1 MKTFMG
7 FMMSFVLMFGGFS
20 GDKAPL
26 GNNQMPVVGE
36 IVAPMVPY
44 VADYSG
50 HFSAQVGESWQHRFQ
65 ANKALKDNG
74 AVFFIKLTE
83 ITAGGQ
89 YKVIVVGSK
98 GYGFESNEYSGNAS
112 FTIKGIN
119 VDEDVI
125 VYVINTSAKTVS
137 GKVQISRC
145 AI

>member
-7 FMMSFVLMFGGFS
+7 VMMSFVLMFGGVS

-26 GNNQMPVVGE
+26 ESNQMPIAFDRVSP
-36 IVAPMVPY
+36 IVPY

-50 HFSAQVGESWQHRFQ
+50 HFSVQVGESWQHRFQ
-65 ANKALKDNG
+65 ANKALKDNS
-74 AVFFIKLTE
+74 AVFFVKLTE
-83 ITAGGQ
+83 VTGGGR

-98 GYGFESNEYSGNAS
+98 GYGFESNEYFGNAS

>member
-7 FMMSFVLMFGGFS
+7 VMMSFVLMFGGFS

-26 GNNQMPVVGE
+26 GNNQMPVAGE
-36 IVAPMVPY
+36 IVSPIVPY
-44 VADYSG
+44 IADYSG
-50 HFSAQVGESWQHRFQ
+50 HFSAQVGDSWQHRFQ

-74 AVFFIKLTE
+74 AVLFIKLTE
-83 ITAGGQ
+83 VTGGGQ

-119 VDEDVI
+119 GDEDII
-125 VYVINTSAKTVS
+125 VYIMNTSAKTVS

-145 AI
+145 SI

>member
-7 FMMSFVLMFGGFS
+7 FMMSFVLMFGGVS

-26 GNNQMPVVGE
+26 ENNQMPIAFDRVSP
-36 IVAPMVPY
+36 IVPY

-50 HFSAQVGESWQHRFQ
+50 HFSVQVGESWQHRFQ
-65 ANKALKDNG
+65 SNKALKDNG

-83 ITAGGQ
+83 ITGGGQ

-98 GYGFESNEYSGNAS
+98 GYGFESNEYFGNAS

-125 VYVINTSAKTVS
+125 VYVINTSAKMVS

>member
-7 FMMSFVLMFGGFS
+7 FMMSFVLMFGALN

-26 GNNQMPVVGE
+26 ENNQIPVAVDT
-36 IVAPMVPY
+36 VAPMVPY

-50 HFSAQVGESWQHRFQ
+50 HFSVQVGESWQHRFQ

-74 AVFFIKLTE
+74 AVLFIKLTE
-83 ITAGGQ
+83 VTGGGQ

-119 VDEDVI
+119 GDEDII
-125 VYVINTSAKTVS
+125 VYIMNTSAKTVS

-145 AI
+145 SI

>member
-1 MKTFMG
+1 
-7 FMMSFVLMFGGFS
+7 MSFVLMFGGVS

-26 GNNQMPVVGE
+26 ESNQMPVVGE
-36 IVAPMVPY
+36 IVTPMVPY

-98 GYGFESNEYSGNAS
+98 GYGFESNEYFGNAS

>member
-1 MKTFMG
+1 
-7 FMMSFVLMFGGFS
+7 MSFVLMFGGFS

-26 GNNQMPVVGE
+26 ENNQIPVAVDT
-36 IVAPMVPY
+36 VAPMVPY

-50 HFSAQVGESWQHRFQ
+50 HFSAQVGDSWQYRFQ

-74 AVFFIKLTE
+74 VVFCIKLTGV
-83 ITAGGQ
+83 TGGGQ

-112 FTIKGIN
+112 FMIKGIN
-119 VDEDVI
+119 GDEDII
-125 VYVINTSAKTVS
+125 VYIMNTSAKAVS

-145 AI
+145 SI

>member
-7 FMMSFVLMFGGFS
+7 VMMSFVLMFGGFS

-26 GNNQMPVVGE
+26 ENNQMPVAVDT
-36 IVAPMVPY
+36 VAPIVPY
-44 VADYSG
+44 VADCLGY
-50 HFSAQVGESWQHRFQ
+50 FSVQVGESWQHRFQ

-74 AVFFIKLTE
+74 AVLFIKLTE
-83 ITAGGQ
+83 VTGDGQ

-112 FTIKGIN
+112 FTIKDIN
-119 VDEDVI
+119 GDEDII
-125 VYVINTSAKTVS
+125 VYIMNTSAKTVS

>member
-7 FMMSFVLMFGGFS
+7 FMMSFVLMFGALN

-26 GNNQMPVVGE
+26 ENNQIPVAVDT
-36 IVAPMVPY
+36 VAPMVPY

-50 HFSAQVGESWQHRFQ
+50 HFSVQVGESWQHRFQ

-74 AVFFIKLTE
+74 AVLFIKLTE
-83 ITAGGQ
+83 VTGGGQ

-119 VDEDVI
+119 GDEDII
-125 VYVINTSAKTVS
+125 VYIMNTSAKTVS
-137 GKVQISRC
+137 GRVQISRC
-145 AI
+145 SI

>member
-7 FMMSFVLMFGGFS
+7 VMMSFVLMFGGVS
-20 GDKAPL
+20 GDKVPL
-26 GNNQMPVVGE
+26 ENNQMPIAFDRVSP
-36 IVAPMVPY
+36 IVPY

-50 HFSAQVGESWQHRFQ
+50 HFSVQVGESWQHRFQ

-98 GYGFESNEYSGNAS
+98 GYGFESNEYFGNAS

>member
-7 FMMSFVLMFGGFS
+7 VMMSFVLMFGGFS

-26 GNNQMPVVGE
+26 ENNQMPVAFDRVSP
-36 IVAPMVPY
+36 IVPY
-44 VADYSG
+44 VADCLG
-50 HFSAQVGESWQHRFQ
+50 HFSVQVGESWQHRFQ

-74 AVFFIKLTE
+74 AVFCIKLTE
-83 ITAGGQ
+83 ITGGGK
-89 YKVIVVGSK
+89 YKVMIVGSK

-119 VDEDVI
+119 GDEDII
-125 VYVINTSAKTVS
+125 VYIMNTSAKTVS

-145 AI
+145 SI

>member
-26 GNNQMPVVGE
+26 ENNQMTVAGE
-36 IVAPMVPY
+36 IVSPIVPY
-44 VADYSG
+44 IADCLG
-50 HFSAQVGESWQHRFQ
+50 HFSVQVGESWQHRFQ

-74 AVFFIKLTE
+74 AVLFIKLTE
-83 ITAGGQ
+83 VTGGGQ

-119 VDEDVI
+119 GDEDII
-125 VYVINTSAKTVS
+125 VYIMNTSAKTVS
-137 GKVQISRC
+137 GKGQISSC
-145 AI
+145 SI

>member
-1 MKTFMG
+1 
-7 FMMSFVLMFGGFS
+7 MSFVLMFGGFS

>member
-26 GNNQMPVVGE
+26 ENNQIPVAFDRVSP
-36 IVAPMVPY
+36 IVPY
-44 VADYSG
+44 VADCLG
-50 HFSAQVGESWQHRFQ
+50 HFSVQVGESWQHRFQ

-74 AVFFIKLTE
+74 AVLFIKLTE
-83 ITAGGQ
+83 VTGGGQ

-98 GYGFESNEYSGNAS
+98 GYGFESNEYSCNAS
-112 FTIKGIN
+112 FTIEGIN
-119 VDEDVI
+119 GDEDII
-125 VYVINTSAKTVS
+125 VYIMNTSAKTVS

-145 AI
+145 SI

>member
-1 MKTFMG
+1 
-7 FMMSFVLMFGGFS
+7 MSFVLMFGGFS

-26 GNNQMPVVGE
+26 ENNQMPIAFDRVSP
-36 IVAPMVPY
+36 IVPY

-50 HFSAQVGESWQHRFQ
+50 HFSVQVGESWQHCFQ

-98 GYGFESNEYSGNAS
+98 GYGFESNEYFGNAS

-145 AI
+145 SI

>member
-7 FMMSFVLMFGGFS
+7 VMMSFVLMFGGFS

>member
-1 MKTFMG
+1 
-7 FMMSFVLMFGGFS
+7 MSFVLMFGALN

-26 GNNQMPVVGE
+26 ENNKIPVAVDT
-36 IVAPMVPY
+36 VAPMVPY
-44 VADYSG
+44 AADYSG

-98 GYGFESNEYSGNAS
+98 GYGFESNEYFGNAS

-119 VDEDVI
+119 VDEDVM

>member
-7 FMMSFVLMFGGFS
+7 FMMSFVLMFGGVS

-26 GNNQMPVVGE
+26 ESNQMPVVGE
-36 IVAPMVPY
+36 IVTPMVPY

-98 GYGFESNEYSGNAS
+98 GYGFESNEYFGNAS